1 MRNWLGSVRVRMTLA
16 AVVVVI
22 VGLTG
27 AGAVLVNAVERSL
40 LDRVRNDDQAALERV
55 AAIIQTTG
63 RIPDVIPVVS
73 PDTQFIQ
80 ILAPDGR
87 VLAATLRIYEDEP
100 MVVGGKVNQP
110 DELPSRVRWQVSR
123 TQIPSRAGPITIV
136 AASPL
141 SEIDR
146 SVDALVDLLWLGVP
160 VVVIVVGLLAWVLIG
175 RALRPI
181 EAIRSEVEAISATTI
196 DRRVPEPGTGDE
208 VDRLARTMNGMLDRL
223 EHAADRQRRFVS
235 DASHELRSPV
245 ATIRTELEVALANAD
260 GADWPSVARGVLA
273 EDERLEWLL
282 SDLLELARLDEATAS
297 PFEDVDLDDL
307 ALQGADRLRA
317 TTDLDVDTSGIA
329 AARVSGNPR
338 QLERVLRNL
347 LDNAARHARSRVR
360 LEVGD
365 GALVVEDDGP
375 GIAAEDRER
384 VFERFTRLERGRSR
398 DDGGAGLG
406 LALVREIAHHH
417 GGTVSVEDGSLGGA
431 RFVVRLPPHL
441 PAHQPAHQSPAAP

>member
-1 MRNWLGSVRVRMTLA
+1 MTLA
-16 AVVVVI
+16 AVLVVI

-27 AGAVLVNAVERSL
+27 AGAALVNAVERSL
-40 LDRVRNDDQAALERV
+40 LDRVRSADQAALERV

-100 MVVGGKVNQP
+100 MVVAGKVNQP
-110 DELPSRVRWQVSR
+110 EDLPRRVRWQVSR

-141 SEIDR
+141 SEVDR
-146 SVDALVDLLWLGVP
+146 SVDALVDVLWLGVP
-160 VVVIVVGLLAWVLIG
+160 VVVVLVGVLAWIVIG

-181 EAIRSEVEAISATTI
+181 EAIRAEVEAISATTI

-223 EHAADRQRRFVS
+223 EQASDRQRRFVS

-245 ATIRTELEVALANAD
+245 ATIRTELEVALARGDA
-260 GADWPSVARGVLA
+260 ADWPAVARDVLE
-273 EDERLEWLL
+273 EDRRLEWLL
-282 SDLLELARLDEATAS
+282 SDLLELARLDETTAA

-307 ALQGADRLRA
+307 ALQGADRVRA
-317 TTDLDVDTSGIA
+317 TTALDVDTTRVA
-329 AARVSGNPR
+329 PARVAGNPR
-338 QLERVLRNL
+338 QLERALRNL
-347 LDNAARHARSRVR
+347 LDNAARHARATVR
-360 LEVGD
+360 LEVAVD
-365 GALVVEDDGP
+365 GGAAVLVVEDDGT
-375 GIAAEDRER
+375 GIAPADRER
-384 VFERFTRLERGRSR
+384 VFERFTRLERARSR

-406 LALVREIAHHH
+406 LALVREIALHH
-417 GGTVSVEDGSLGGA
+417 GGSVSVEDGGLGGA
-431 RFVVRLPPHL
+431 RFVVRLP
-441 PAHQPAHQSPAAP
+441 AAP